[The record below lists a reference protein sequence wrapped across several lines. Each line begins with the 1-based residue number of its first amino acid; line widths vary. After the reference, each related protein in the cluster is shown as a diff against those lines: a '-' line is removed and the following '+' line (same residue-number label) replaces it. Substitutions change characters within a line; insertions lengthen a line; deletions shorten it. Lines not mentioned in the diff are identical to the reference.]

1 MFPGSRANELEKL
14 WSFTYEEYIL
24 EIDTWHMN
32 SQPTAMEPK
41 AKSQKP
47 KPKCTTYQKLWS
59 FMLDEHIKRTLIY
72 LKQRN
77 QKHLCNGIKSSRTS

>member
-32 SQPTAMEPK
+32 SQPIAMEPK

-47 KPKCTTYQKLWS
+47 KPKWTTYQKL
-59 FMLDEHIKRTLIY
+59 
-72 LKQRN
+72 
-77 QKHLCNGIKSSRTS
+77 